1 MIVQCYK
8 PVVSQI
14 TKKSSLPP
22 TINKIKHKIIINF
35 YDEIE
40 INF

>member
-1 MIVQCYK
+1 MIVQCYI
-8 PVVSQI
+8 PVLSQI
-14 TKKSSLPP
+14 KKKSLPP
-22 TINKIKHKIIINF
+22 TINKIKHKININF